1 MAPFTRG
8 LVQRGVCLA
17 LMQAALRHHP
27 LPFSAAGSQERAA
40 HLPFFFFFL
49 VLSRVRNLP
58 RERFFQNTRG
68 KQTWAGR
75 QMVTSHTCTEEPT
88 RASAGHRLEAKRFR
102 FGPHQTRIWKKLPG
116 DNLQAA
122 AAHILAQRDLLYS
135 KVPKEVSPIGAGF
148 AGRVHHGQTREKKSR
163 RHTPDKTKSA
173 LRLPS

>member
-40 HLPFFFFFL
+40 HLPECETSL
-49 VLSRVRNLP
+49 RCVS
-58 RERFFQNTRG
+58 QNTRG

-88 RASAGHRLEAKRFR
+88 RASAGHRLEAKRFL
-102 FGPHQTRIWKKLPG
+102 FGPHQTRIEKKLPG
-116 DNLQAA
+116 ENRQAA
-122 AAHILAQRDLLYS
+122 AAAHVLAQRDLLYS

-148 AGRVHHGQTREKKSR
+148 AGRVHHGQT
-163 RHTPDKTKSA
+163 PDKTKSVGSSA
-173 LRLPS
+173 PKLTF